1 MTEVGFYHLT
11 RWPLE
16 RALPKLLERVFASD
30 HKVVLLAPSMERVED
45 LTGLLWTYDP
55 GSWLPHGSARD
66 GNAEAQPIYLTD
78 KEEAPN
84 GADVLVVVEGMQPAF
99 AGQFDRVVDM
109 FNGRDEAAV
118 AAARQRWKAYSAA
131 GHTLTYW
138 QQTESGG
145 WQKRQ

>member
-1 MTEVGFYHLT
+1 MADVGFYHLT

-16 RALPKLLERVFASD
+16 RALPKLLERVLAAD

-55 GSWLPHGSARD
+55 GSWMPHGSARD
-66 GNAEAQPIYLTD
+66 GNAAAQPVYLTD

-84 GADVLVVVEGMQPAF
+84 GANVLVVIEGMHPGF
-99 AGQFDRVVDM
+99 AGQFERVVDL
-109 FNGRDEAAV
+109 FNGHDEEAV
-118 AAARQRWKAYSAA
+118 KAARTRWKAYQAA
-131 GHTLTYW
+131 GHALTYW
-138 QQTESGG
+138 QQTDSGG